1 MRGRRNRYGTTGFK
15 AGGAGQPESAR
26 KEPGEGEGNAE
37 KGEAWS
43 VVGAGR
49 REVVATLVDLGETTG
64 GRELAAME
72 EEMEEGPSTST
83 AGPGGKVV
91 KEF

>member
-1 MRGRRNRYGTTGFK
+1 MGFK
-15 AGGAGQPESAR
+15 AGGAGKPESAR
-26 KEPGEGEGNAE
+26 KEPGEGEGEGNAE
-37 KGEAWS
+37 KGEAWL

-49 REVVATLVDLGETTG
+49 REAVATLVDLGETTG

-91 KEF
+91 KEL